1 VATLKGE
8 LRSFFERL
16 PEGEFSHHNQV
27 LTPLSLIVCKYVE
40 NPEQA
45 VELIYKML
53 AGSNHRDEQP
63 NEIKKLV
70 LSGYEYLANPNR
82 STVKKK
88 REAVDQALQKTYVGD
103 EKTYEEFM
111 LASDPIPH
119 SGSEAIAGLFE
130 DDDVI
135 FIQPELHSKPLE
147 FCRPVREWKAIDL
160 KPYQYVT
167 HNPSVE
173 NPTGRNE
180 SNLSGQ
186 RKYLLHEV
194 DDKAIT
200 FEQQLGL
207 IKQLETIV
215 PLKMV
220 VSSGGKSLHAWF
232 HWKPGRRDDFLT
244 LSQKLGGDVRF
255 ANGSQL
261 CRLPWGT
268 RRKQGEPLAAE
279 QPIIFW
285 KDD

>member
-1 VATLKGE
+1 MATLKGE

-16 PEGEFSHHNQV
+16 PQGEFSHHNQV

-40 NPEQA
+40 DIDQA
-45 VELIYKML
+45 VELIYKVL
-53 AGSNHRDEQP
+53 EGSNHREEQT
-63 NEIKKLV
+63 NEIRKLV
-70 LSGYEYLANPNR
+70 STGYDYLANPNR

-88 REAVDQALQKTYVGD
+88 RECVDAGLQKAYVGN
-103 EKTYEEFM
+103 ENTYEEFI
-111 LASDPIPH
+111 LASDPIPV
-119 SGSEAIAGLFE
+119 SGAEAIGGLFE
-130 DDDVI
+130 DSDVL
-135 FIQPELHSKPLE
+135 FIQPELYSKPLE
-147 FCRPVREWKAIDL
+147 CFKRVGEWKTMDL
-160 KPYQYVT
+160 KSYQYTT

-173 NPTGRNE
+173 SPTGRNE
-180 SNLSGQ
+180 SNLNGQ

-194 DDKAIT
+194 DDKSIS

-207 IKQLETIV
+207 IKQLESIV

-232 HWKPGRRDDFLT
+232 HWKPGRRDSFLT

-268 RRKQGEPLAAE
+268 RRKQGEPLSAE

-285 KDD
+285 KD

>member
-1 VATLKGE
+1 
-8 LRSFFERL
+8 
-16 PEGEFSHHNQV
+16 
-27 LTPLSLIVCKYVE
+27 
-40 NPEQA
+40 
-45 VELIYKML
+45 
-53 AGSNHRDEQP
+53 
-63 NEIKKLV
+63 
-70 LSGYEYLANPNR
+70 
-82 STVKKK
+82 
-88 REAVDQALQKTYVGD
+88 
-103 EKTYEEFM
+103 M
-111 LASDPIPH
+111 LASDPIPL
-119 SGSEAIAGLFE
+119 SGAEAIGGLFE
-130 DDDVI
+130 DSEVI

-147 FCRPVREWKAIDL
+147 FCRPVKEWRAIDL
-160 KPYQYVT
+160 KPYQYMT

-180 SNLSGQ
+180 SNLNGQ

-194 DDKAIT
+194 DDKSIT

-207 IKQLETIV
+207 IKQLESIV

-279 QPIIFW
+279 QPIIYW
-285 KDD
+285 KD

>member
-1 VATLKGE
+1 MATLKGE

-16 PEGEFSHHNQV
+16 PQGEFSHHNQV

-40 NPEQA
+40 DIDQA
-45 VELIYKML
+45 VELIYKL
-53 AGSNHRDEQP
+53 LKGSNHREEQP
-63 NEIKKLV
+63 NEIRKLV
-70 LSGYEYLANPNR
+70 TTGYDYLANPNR

-88 REAVDQALQKTYVGD
+88 REAVDDNLQKAYVGED
-103 EKTYEEFM
+103 GLFEKYT
-111 LASDPIPH
+111 LASDPIPIT
-119 SGSEAIAGLFE
+119 GAEAIGGLFE
-130 DDDVI
+130 DDETI
-135 FIQPELHSKPLE
+135 FIQPELFSKPLE
-147 FCRPVREWKAIDL
+147 CFKRAGEWKTMDL
-160 KPYQYVT
+160 KPYQYMT

-180 SNLSGQ
+180 QNLNGK

-194 DDKAIT
+194 DDKQLS

-207 IKQLETIV
+207 IQQLESIV
-215 PLKMV
+215 PLKMI

-268 RRKQGEPLAAE
+268 RRKQGEPLQAE

-285 KDD
+285 KDG

>member
-1 VATLKGE
+1 MATLKGE

-16 PEGEFSHHNQV
+16 PQGEFSLHNQV
-27 LTPLSLIVCKYVE
+27 LTPLSLIVCKHVE
-40 NPEQA
+40 DPA
-45 VELIYKML
+45 KAIELL
-53 AGSNHRDEQP
+53 TGLLEDANLRDGQP
-63 NEIKKLV
+63 NEIKNLV
-70 LSGYEYLANPNR
+70 LSAYDYLANPNR

-88 REAVDQALQKTYVGD
+88 REQADPALQKAYVGN
-103 EKTYEEFM
+103 ENTYEEFM
-111 LASDPIPH
+111 LASDPIPS
-119 SGSEAIAGLFE
+119 SGAEAIGGLFD

-135 FIQPELHSKPLE
+135 FIQPELYSKPLE
-147 FCRPVREWKAIDL
+147 CFKRVGEWKTMDL
-160 KPYQYVT
+160 KSYQYTT

-173 NPTGRNE
+173 SPTGRNE
-180 SNLSGQ
+180 SNLNGQ

-194 DDKAIT
+194 DDKSIS

-207 IKQLETIV
+207 IDQLQSIC

-268 RRKQGEPLAAE
+268 RRKQGEPLQAQ

-285 KDD
+285 KD

>member
-27 LTPLSLIVCKYVE
+27 LTPLSLIICKYVE
-40 NPEQA
+40 DMERAIEMMDLLLQ
-45 VELIYKML
+45 
-53 AGSNHRDEQP
+53 GSNHRDGQP
-63 NEIKKLV
+63 NEIRNLI
-70 LSGYEYLANPNR
+70 STGYDYLANPNR
-82 STVKKK
+82 VTSKKK
-88 REAVDQALQKTYVGD
+88 REQVDAGLQKAYIGN
-103 EKTYEEFM
+103 EKTYEEFI
-111 LASDPIPH
+111 LSSDPIPQ
-119 SGSEAIAGLFE
+119 SGGEAIGGLFE
-130 DDDVI
+130 DSDVL

-147 FCRPVREWKAIDL
+147 FCRRVGDWKTMDL
-160 KPYQYVT
+160 KPYQYTT

-173 NPTGRNE
+173 SPTGRNE
-180 SNLSGQ
+180 QNLNGQ

-194 DDKAIT
+194 DDKSIS

-207 IKQLETIV
+207 IKQLETLV

-232 HWKPGRRDDFLT
+232 HWKPGRRDSFLT

-268 RRKQGEPLAAE
+268 RRKQGEPLSAE

-285 KDD
+285 KD